1 MNEGADRRHFLM
13 SKSYL
18 FLVVIFNI
26 VWILVCELGS
36 RLICINFYATFSK
49 LIRIV
54 RADPQFW

>member
-1 MNEGADRRHFLM
+1 MNEGVDRRHFLM

-54 RADPQFW
+54 